1 MNKPAA
7 ELAIKPKQLLSA
19 ELANFASAL
28 RFGDIPEDV
37 RTRAKHLI
45 LDAIGIAHA
54 STGYDFA
61 HRTLNAMCELG
72 AGDQPVIGMSAR
84 LSLRDSVLMNG
95 FLIHGLDYDDTHVPG
110 VIHATASCLPTAL
123 GVAAHAQLC
132 GKDLLAAYIVGME
145 IAARLG
151 AVAKGGFHQVGFHPT
166 GLIGTFACSLIA
178 GRLFGMSPQ
187 QLAMA
192 QGIALSVASGSL
204 EFLQDGAWTKRLHPG
219 WAGAAAITAA
229 TLARH
234 GFVGPGAA
242 YEGRFGLYASHLGSF
257 AEQCDYAL
265 ATAGLGTTW
274 EIHQV
279 AIKPLPACHFTHGC
293 ADAARHIHH
302 SYSVRPEEIKS
313 VRALVPK
320 EVVKTVC
327 EPIANK
333 RQPAN
338 SYDAQFSIPYTV
350 ATALLHGSFGLTALE
365 DAKLRD
371 PAVLALAAKVSCEVD
386 PAAEFPRYYS
396 GEVIVTTHD
405 GRELRHREHINR
417 GSIDRPISN
426 ADIIAKF
433 MENMQTVTSLAR
445 AEEVRDRVLGLD
457 EAGNAAEFLSALSS
471 RH

>member
-1 MNKPAA
+1 MNNPAA
-7 ELAIKPKQLLSA
+7 EVALKPRQLLSA
-19 ELANFASAL
+19 ELAQFAASL
-28 RFGDIPEDV
+28 HFIDIPEDV

-54 STGYDFA
+54 STGYDFT
-61 HRTLNAMCELG
+61 HRTLNAMHELG

-84 LSLRDSVLMNG
+84 LTLRDSVLMNA

-123 GVAAHAQLC
+123 GVAAQARLS

-178 GRLFGMSPQ
+178 GRLFGMNSR

-192 QGIALSVASGSL
+192 QGIALSFASGSL

-242 YEGRFGLYASHLGSF
+242 YEGRFGLYWSHLGSF
-257 AEQCDYAL
+257 AEQCDFSL
-265 ATAGLGTTW
+265 ATAGLGATW

-279 AIKPLPACHFTHGC
+279 AIKPLPACHFTHAC
-293 ADAARHIHH
+293 TDAARIIHH
-302 SYSVRPEEIKS
+302 THGLKPEQIKS
-313 VRALVPK
+313 VRTLLPK
-320 EVVKTVC
+320 EVMKTVC

-371 PAVLALAAKVSCEVD
+371 PAVLALAAKVACEVD
-386 PAAEFPRYYS
+386 PVAEFPRYYS
-396 GEVIVTTHD
+396 GEVIVTTQD

-426 ADIIAKF
+426 PDIIAKF
-433 MENMQTVTSLAR
+433 MENMQTVASKAR
-445 AEEVRDRVLGLD
+445 AEEICDLVLGLD
-457 EAGNAAEFLSALSS
+457 EAGNAAEFLQALAA

>member
-1 MNKPAA
+1 MNEPTR
-7 ELAIKPKQLLSA
+7 ELPLKPKQFLSA
-19 ELANFASAL
+19 DLAQFAISMRAE
-28 RFGDIPEDV
+28 DIPADV
-37 RTRAKHLI
+37 RIRAKHLI
-45 LDAIGIAHA
+45 LDAIGIAYA

-61 HRTLNAMCELG
+61 HRTISALCELG

-84 LSLRDSVLMNG
+84 LNLRDSVVMNG
-95 FLIHGLDYDDTHVPG
+95 LLIHGLDYDDTHVPG

-123 GVAAHAQLC
+123 GVAAHARLSGQE
-132 GKDLLAAYIVGME
+132 LLAAYVTGME
-145 IAARLG
+145 VAARLG

-166 GLIGTFACSLIA
+166 GLVGAFACTLIV
-178 GRLFGMSPQ
+178 GKLYGMSPQ
-187 QLAMA
+187 QMVMA
-192 QGIALSVASGSL
+192 QGIALSVGAGSL

-234 GFVGPGAA
+234 GFVGPAAA
-242 YEGRFGLYASHLGSF
+242 YEGRFGLYASHLGPL

-265 ATAGLGTTW
+265 ATEGLGTTW

-279 AIKPLPACHFTHGC
+279 GIKPIPACHFTHAC
-293 ADAARHIHH
+293 TDAARHIHRI
-302 SYSVRPEEIKS
+302 YGLKPEEIKS

-327 EPIANK
+327 EPVANK

-350 ATALLHGSFGLTALE
+350 ATALLHGSFDLTALE
-365 DAKLRD
+365 DARLRD
-371 PAVLALAAKVSCEVD
+371 PAVLALAAKVAYEVD

-426 ADIIAKF
+426 ADIIVKF
-433 MENMQTVTSLAR
+433 MENMQTVVSRAR
-445 AEEVRDRVLGLD
+445 AEEVRDQVLALD
-457 EAGNAAEFLSALSS
+457 QAGNAAELLNALAA

>member
-28 RFGDIPEDV
+28 RIGDIPEDV

-61 HRTLNAMCELG
+61 HRTLNAMRELG

-123 GVAAHAQLC
+123 GVAAHAQLS

-279 AIKPLPACHFTHGC
+279 AIKPLPACHFTHAC

-302 SYSVRPEEIKS
+302 TYSVRPEEIKS
-313 VRALVPK
+313 IRALVPK

-386 PAAEFPRYYS
+386 SAAEFPRYYS
-396 GEVIVTTHD
+396 GEVIVTTKD

>member
-1 MNKPAA
+1 MNQASAA
-7 ELAIKPKQLLSA
+7 AAAPSKFLSA
-19 ELANFASAL
+19 DLAQFATAL
-28 RFGDIPEDV
+28 RFEDIPEAV
-37 RTRAKHLI
+37 RTRAKYLI

-54 STGYDFA
+54 STAYDFA
-61 HRTLNAMCELG
+61 HRTLSALCELG

-84 LSLRDSVLMNG
+84 LALRDSVIMNG
-95 FLIHGLDYDDTHVPG
+95 LLIHGLDYDDTHVPG

-123 GVAAHAQLC
+123 GVAAHARLS
-132 GKDLLAAYIVGME
+132 GAELLGAYITGME

-166 GLIGTFACSLIA
+166 GLIGAFACTLVA
-178 GRLFGMSPQ
+178 GKLYGMSPQ
-187 QLAMA
+187 QLVMA
-192 QGIALSVASGSL
+192 QGIALSVGAGSL

-219 WAGAAAITAA
+219 WAGAAAISAA

-242 YEGRFGLYASHLGSF
+242 YEGRFGLYASHLGPL
-257 AEQCDYAL
+257 AAQCDYSL
-265 ATAGLGTTW
+265 ATAGLGSTW

-293 ADAARHIHH
+293 TDAARHIHH
-302 SYSVRPEEIKS
+302 TYGLKAEQIKS

-327 EPIANK
+327 EPVANK
-333 RQPAN
+333 QQPAN

-365 DAKLRD
+365 DARLRD
-371 PAVLALAAKVSCEVD
+371 PTVLALAAKVSYEVD
-386 PAAEFPRYYS
+386 PAADFPRYYS

-405 GRELRHREHINR
+405 GRELRQREHINR

-426 ADIIAKF
+426 ADIEVKF
-433 MENMQTVTSLAR
+433 MENMQTVVSRSR
-445 AEEVRDRVLGLD
+445 AEEVRDRLLALD
-457 EAGNAAEFLSALSS
+457 QAGNAADLLNALSA